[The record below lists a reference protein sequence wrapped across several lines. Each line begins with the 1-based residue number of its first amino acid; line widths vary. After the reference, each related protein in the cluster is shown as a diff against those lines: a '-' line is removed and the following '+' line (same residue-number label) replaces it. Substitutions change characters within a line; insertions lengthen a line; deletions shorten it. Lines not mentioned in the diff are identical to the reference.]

1 MRVVV
6 DLPAVRPGR
15 FARTLADADLDEHV
29 RDFRV
34 YLRGARCEPLPEGV
48 GLDVRLDVGALAA
61 LADVVRAE
69 ADALPFFSF
78 RLLAEPPAC
87 RLEVTGTGPAA
98 EMARAI
104 FGGLAI

>member
-15 FARTLADADLDEHV
+15 LAQALAVEELDAHV

-34 YLRGARCEPLPEGV
+34 YLRGARCEPLPDGV
-48 GLDVRLDVGALAA
+48 RLDVRLEVGALAA

-98 EMARAI
+98 EMARAV
-104 FGGLAI
+104 FGGLAA